1 MVFCVVSE
9 DFAASVFSLKME
21 AAMSS
26 ETYRITKQRRSP
38 EDHNLN

>member
-1 MVFCVVSE
+1 
-9 DFAASVFSLKME
+9 ME